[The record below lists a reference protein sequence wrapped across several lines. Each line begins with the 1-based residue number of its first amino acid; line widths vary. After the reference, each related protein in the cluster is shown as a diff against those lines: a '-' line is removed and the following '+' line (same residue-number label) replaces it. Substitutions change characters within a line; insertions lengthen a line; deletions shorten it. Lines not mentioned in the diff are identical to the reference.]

1 MAIYDCF
8 MFNDEREIL
17 ELRLRYLEDVVD
29 FFVIA
34 ESQQNFSG
42 ELKEIQSDA
51 IFEKLGIPP
60 ERIIRVNYIFNEE
73 QLNLLFGPRGKYA
86 LERIARNSLIN
97 VINTLKDA
105 DYVILSDVDE
115 IPTKNQLRVA
125 LSESQVCSLLTPLHY
140 GKMNWLSPDG
150 FDWNTVKVGS
160 AKHFVNQ
167 DLNTFKY
174 KRFKVI
180 RANPGGHFSDQFR
193 SVDEVLT
200 KAKNSSH
207 TEFNKNSDFQ
217 KTIFEYSQDYRINH
231 FGRFLRRGMGLI
243 EHVEAHQLNEIQRL
257 AVEHK
262 IFDFDFSKPEKT
274 FLVRLLASYR
284 VTKSW
289 SNGILPSP
297 VTKIPPLEF
306 LEAIIEFTLSAL
318 KTKKRKLLHRIGL
331 LRK

>member
-17 ELRLRYLEDVVD
+17 ELRLRYLEDIVD

-34 ESQQNFSG
+34 ESQMNFSG
-42 ELKEIQSDA
+42 ELKEIHSGA
-51 IFEKLGIPP
+51 IFEKVGIPP

-73 QLNLLFGPRGKYA
+73 QLNLLSIPRGKYA
-86 LERIARNSLIN
+86 LERIARNSLTN
-97 VINTLKDA
+97 VIHTLKDS

-125 LSESQVCSLLTPLHY
+125 LSASNVSSLLTPLHY

-150 FDWNTVKVGS
+150 FDWNTVKVGL
-160 AKHFVNQ
+160 AKHFINQ

-174 KRFKVI
+174 ERFEVI
-180 RANPGGHFSDQFR
+180 SANPGGHFSDQFK

-200 KAKNSSH
+200 KARNSSH
-207 TEFNKNSDFQ
+207 TEFNKNSEFQ
-217 KTIFEYSQDYRINH
+217 KTIFEYSQGYRVNH

-243 EHVEAHQLNEIQRL
+243 EYVEADQLNEIQRL
-257 AVEHK
+257 AIEHK
-262 IFDFDFSKPEKT
+262 ILEFDFSLPEKT
-274 FLVRLLASYR
+274 LLVRLIASYR

-289 SNGILPSP
+289 SNGILPIP

-306 LEAIIEFTLSAL
+306 LQALIEFTLSAL
-318 KTKKRKLLHRIGL
+318 KTKKRKLLHR
-331 LRK
+331 LRLIHS